1 MSRKS
6 AYKQVLSIGTAVV
19 LGFALF
25 TGSLDGA
32 PKLLSP
38 QSDEQAAALAEKQ
51 NESPGRTDDEADLVA
66 RLESGT
72 ASSSDSQNSQDSG
85 DGPDSAATD
94 TGDDASADS
103 AATPIDE
110 VENPDLDRAR
120 GVYLSSIPDYAGNPY
135 VALRADST
143 HPLGTPSF
151 TLDEYE
157 RAAEEGCFKK
167 FSKLD
172 SLGRTRKALACVPN
186 RSVRA
191 SAAISRVSTPPDGTS
206 NAMTLFR
213 ARASTT
219 AVTLSLGRSAVKTPT
234 ARISS
239 PARAI
244 STRRACYRLKSRF
257 STIFAIRV
265 IMCSTASRPC
275 ITKRN
280 LSAMAYDLKRN
291 RSRTTARPSAST
303 CTATT
308 CSRMCRSTTPPAAT
322 RPRETRPIAPPVTQK
337 MIRFPPSPRGQIRP
351 PRLPRAAFSSA
362 PTLQATP
369 HATWRG
375 PPHSARPAWPER
387 HKAPAHSPRA
397 SW

>member
-6 AYKQVLSIGTAVV
+6 TYKQVLSIGTAVV

-51 NESPGRTDDEADLVA
+51 NESPSRTDDEADLVA

-72 ASSSDSQNSQDSG
+72 ASSSDPQNGQDSG
-85 DGPDSAATD
+85 DGSDSAATD
-94 TGDDASADS
+94 TDDDVSADS

-110 VENPDLDRAR
+110 VENPDLNRAR

-157 RAAEEGCFKK
+157 RATEEGCFKK

-172 SLGRTRKALACVPN
+172 SLGRTRKALACVGPESLGQGE
-186 RSVRA
+186 RGD
-191 SAAISRVSTPPDGTS
+191 ISRIHPAGWRQQRYDFIPGQSLYNRCHLIAWSLCGENANRKNLLTGTRYLNETGMLPFEEQILATS
-206 NAMTLFR
+206 ATR
-213 ARASTT
+213 AT
-219 AVTLSLGRSAVKTPT
+219 
-234 ARISS
+234 
-239 PARAI
+239 
-244 STRRACYRLKSRF
+244 
-257 STIFAIRV
+257 
-265 IMCSTASRPC
+265 MCSTASRPC
-275 ITKRN
+275 TTKRN
-280 LSAMAYDLKRN
+280 LSAVACALRRN

-322 RPRETRPIAPPVTQK
+322 RHLATSTD
-337 MIRFPPSPRGQIRP
+337 S
-351 PRLPRAAFSSA
+351 AARN
-362 PTLQATP
+362 P
-369 HATWRG
+369 
-375 PPHSARPAWPER
+375 
-387 HKAPAHSPRA
+387 KK
-397 SW
+397 

>member
-6 AYKQVLSIGTAVV
+6 AYKQALSIGTAVV

-38 QSDEQAAALAEKQ
+38 QSDEQATALAEKQ
-51 NESPGRTDDEADLVA
+51 NESPSRTDDEADLVA

-72 ASSSDSQNSQDSG
+72 ASSEDSD
-85 DGPDSAATD
+85 DGSESTAANTN
-94 TGDDASADS
+94 GNVASADS

-110 VENPDLDRAR
+110 VENPDLNRPR

-143 HPLGTPSF
+143 HPLGMPSF

-172 SLGRTRKALACVPN
+172 SMGRTRKALACVGPESLGQGK
-186 RSVRA
+186 RGD
-191 SAAISRVSTPPDGTS
+191 ISRIHPAGWHQQRYDFIPGQSLYNRCHLIAWSLCGE
-206 NAMTLFR
+206 NANR
-213 ARASTT
+213 
-219 AVTLSLGRSAVKTPT
+219 K
-234 ARISS
+234 ISS

-244 STRRACYRLKSRF
+244 STRRACCRLKNRF
-257 STIFAIRV
+257 LTTSATLA

-275 ITKRN
+275 TTKRN
-280 LSAMAYDLKRN
+280 SSVVAFVWKHN
-291 RSRTTARPSAST
+291 RSRTTARPCAST
-303 CTATT
+303 CTATI
-308 CSRMCRSTTPPAAT
+308 CSRTCRSTTPPAAT
-322 RPRETRPIAPPVTQK
+322 RPPESRFNRGHARIVCHRRAREANSCLLRRISVTWGHLSKIPVLSMKSRRQ
-337 MIRFPPSPRGQIRP
+337 
-351 PRLPRAAFSSA
+351 
-362 PTLQATP
+362 TP
-369 HATWRG
+369 DRQPKQRKPYT
-375 PPHSARPAWPER
+375 
-387 HKAPAHSPRA
+387 KT
-397 SW
+397 

>member
-51 NESPGRTDDEADLVA
+51 SESPSRTDDEADLVA

-72 ASSSDSQNSQDSG
+72 ASSSVSQNSQDSG
-85 DGPDSAATD
+85 DDSDSAASDTD
-94 TGDDASADS
+94 DDASADS

-157 RAAEEGCFKK
+157 RATEEGCFKK

-172 SLGRTRKALACVPN
+172 SLGRTRKALACVGPESLGQGE
-186 RSVRA
+186 RGD
-191 SAAISRVSTPPDGTS
+191 ISRIHPAGWHQQRYD
-206 NAMTLFR
+206 LFR
-213 ARASTT
+213 ARASIT
-219 AVTLSLGRSAVKTPT
+219 AATLSPGRSAAKPPT
-234 ARISS
+234 AKISS

-244 STRRACYRLKSRF
+244 STRRACCRLKSR
-257 STIFAIRV
+257 S
-265 IMCSTASRPC
+265 S
-275 ITKRN
+275 
-280 LSAMAYDLKRN
+280 LH
-291 RSRTTARPSAST
+291 
-303 CTATT
+303 
-308 CSRMCRSTTPPAAT
+308 
-322 RPRETRPIAPPVTQK
+322 PRH
-337 MIRFPPSPRGQIRP
+337 GQ
-351 PRLPRAAFSSA
+351 PRALSR
-362 PTLQATP
+362 
-369 HATWRG
+369 HA
-375 PPHSARPAWPER
+375 HV
-387 HKAPAHSPRA
+387 
-397 SW
+397 

>member
-51 NESPGRTDDEADLVA
+51 NESPSRTDDEADLVV

-72 ASSSDSQNSQDSG
+72 ASSADSQSNQDSG
-85 DGPDSAATD
+85 DGSESTTTD
-94 TGDDASADS
+94 TGDDASADN

-110 VENPDLDRAR
+110 VENPDLNRAR

-157 RAAEEGCFKK
+157 RATEEGCFKK

-172 SLGRTRKALACVPN
+172 SLGRTRKALACVGPESLGQGK
-186 RSVRA
+186 RGD
-191 SAAISRVSTPPDGTS
+191 ISRIHPAGWHQQRYDFIRG
-206 NAMTLFR
+206 FG
-213 ARASTT
+213 
-219 AVTLSLGRSAVKTPT
+219 SLCDKGLA
-234 ARISS
+234 
-239 PARAI
+239 
-244 STRRACYRLKSRF
+244 
-257 STIFAIRV
+257 
-265 IMCSTASRPC
+265 
-275 ITKRN
+275 
-280 LSAMAYDLKRN
+280 
-291 RSRTTARPSAST
+291 
-303 CTATT
+303 
-308 CSRMCRSTTPPAAT
+308 
-322 RPRETRPIAPPVTQK
+322 
-337 MIRFPPSPRGQIRP
+337 
-351 PRLPRAAFSSA
+351 
-362 PTLQATP
+362 
-369 HATWRG
+369 
-375 PPHSARPAWPER
+375 
-387 HKAPAHSPRA
+387 
-397 SW
+397 

>member
-1 MSRKS
+1 MSRKP
-6 AYKQVLSIGTAVV
+6 AYKQILSIGTTVV

-51 NESPGRTDDEADLVA
+51 NESPSRTDDEADLVA

-85 DGPDSAATD
+85 DGSESTATN
-94 TGDDASADS
+94 TGDDDSADS

-110 VENPDLDRAR
+110 VENPDLNRAR

-157 RAAEEGCFKK
+157 RATEEGCFKK

-172 SLGRTRKALACVPN
+172 SLGRTRKALACVGPESLGQGE
-186 RSVRA
+186 RGD
-191 SAAISRVSTPPDGTS
+191 ISRIHPAGWHQQRYDFIPGQSLYNRCHLIAWSLCGENANRKNLLAGT
-206 NAMTLFR
+206 R
-213 ARASTT
+213 
-219 AVTLSLGRSAVKTPT
+219 LSPGRSAAKTPT

-239 PARAI
+239 PVHVI
-244 STRRACYRLKSRF
+244 STRQACYRLKSRF

-265 IMCSTASRPC
+265 TMCSTASRPC

-280 LSAMAYDLKRN
+280 LSAVACALRRN

-308 CSRMCRSTTPPAAT
+308 CSRTCRSTTPPAA
-322 RPRETRPIAPPVTQK
+322 IK
-337 MIRFPPSPRGQIRP
+337 PRGT
-351 PRLPRAAFSSA
+351 RAD
-362 PTLQATP
+362 
-369 HATWRG
+369 
-375 PPHSARPAWPER
+375 
-387 HKAPAHSPRA
+387 
-397 SW
+397 

>member
-51 NESPGRTDDEADLVA
+51 NESPSRTDNEADLVA

-72 ASSSDSQNSQDSG
+72 ASAADPQNSQDSG
-85 DGPDSAATD
+85 NGSDSAATD
-94 TGDDASADS
+94 TDDDVSADS

-110 VENPDLDRAR
+110 VENPDLNRAR

-157 RAAEEGCFKK
+157 RATEEGCFKK

-172 SLGRTRKALACVPN
+172 SLGRTRKALACVGPESLGQGE
-186 RSVRA
+186 RGD
-191 SAAISRVSTPPDGTS
+191 ISRIHPAGWHQQRYDFIPGQSLYNRCHLIAWSLCGENANRKNLLTGTRYL
-206 NAMTLFR
+206 N
-213 ARASTT
+213 
-219 AVTLSLGRSAVKTPT
+219 
-234 ARISS
+234 
-239 PARAI
+239 
-244 STRRACYRLKSRF
+244 
-257 STIFAIRV
+257 
-265 IMCSTASRPC
+265 
-275 ITKRN
+275 
-280 LSAMAYDLKRN
+280 
-291 RSRTTARPSAST
+291 
-303 CTATT
+303 
-308 CSRMCRSTTPPAAT
+308 
-322 RPRETRPIAPPVTQK
+322 ETGMLR
-337 MIRFPPSPRGQIRP
+337 
-351 PRLPRAAFSSA
+351 
-362 PTLQATP
+362 
-369 HATWRG
+369 
-375 PPHSARPAWPER
+375 
-387 HKAPAHSPRA
+387 
-397 SW
+397 